1 MKRAGQKST
10 LRQRGGIAGSIAAL
24 FLAVTSSGCFFMPKI
39 SETGYTEC
47 ETDAD
52 CAPGRACGFEV
63 CAPPDWN
70 DPDFKQRQLLVVE
83 NPSSEPL
90 EQGVPIA
97 VEIGPGGVVPLGNF
111 GGQGR
116 FSLYDDGDWQ
126 LQPAYFDRFADRF
139 VAYLPLPVAL
149 GPGEKTALAWIE
161 TAYEGEAPEGPVLS
175 PQDDPSVFAF
185 YEGFS
190 ADATDGGSPVDG
202 GGTPTPRDFL
212 GDENFRIH
220 GGGGVATIRDDTLT
234 IRDNQ
239 QLSGRIEL
247 LPPVRATFVGR
258 FNNTTCTSVFFGFR
272 GQSGIGYAPPSAEFS
287 VVGAQLQGVLE
298 IAPGPLDTPNAV
310 SNPIPLDNVI
320 RRYTIEVTN
329 DQVRADIDGAVFAT
343 AENLRPGFQPDVPL
357 FLVLDVDGNNCS
369 FDLEEVRVA
378 KLGLPGPRV
387 TAEDPVEFIA
397 YSAP

>member
-1 MKRAGQKST
+1 MMAWD
-10 LRQRGGIAGSIAAL
+10 LRSARWSVAAIAVAL
-24 FLAVTSSGCFFMPKI
+24 TSSACFFMPKI
-39 SETGYTEC
+39 EDTGYTEC
-47 ETDAD
+47 ATDAD
-52 CAPGRACGFEV
+52 CAPGRVCGFEI

-70 DPDFKQRQLLVVE
+70 DPDYKQRQLLVVE
-83 NPSSEPL
+83 NPSGETL
-90 EQGVPIA
+90 EKGAPVP
-97 VEIGPGGVVPLGNF
+97 VEIGPNGVVPLANF

-116 FSLYDDGDWQ
+116 FAFYDDGEWR

-139 VAYLPLPVAL
+139 VAYLPLPAAL
-149 GPGEKTALAWIE
+149 GPGERAALAWIE
-161 TAYEGEAPEGPVLS
+161 TTYEGEAPEGPTLS
-175 PQDDPSVFAF
+175 PQDDTSVFSF
-185 YEGFS
+185 FEGFG
-190 ADATDGGSPVDG
+190 DEGVDG
-202 GGTPTPRDFL
+202 GPALDGGPAPSPDPAPEVRDFE
-212 GDENFRIH
+212 GDDNFRIH

-287 VVGAQLQGVLE
+287 VVGAQLEGVLE
-298 IAPGPLDTPNAV
+298 IAPGPLDTPTAI

-320 RRYTIEVTN
+320 RRYSIEITN

-343 AENLRPGFQPDVPL
+343 AENLRPGYQPDVPL

-369 FDLEEVRVA
+369 FDLEEIRVA
-378 KLGLPGPRV
+378 KLGLPGPSV
-387 TAEDPVEFIA
+387 TAEEPVEFIA
-397 YSAP
+397 YGAP